1 MYPYVGINGLRDFV
15 CQALMLYMYTRL
27 SFIEIYDFS
36 GDSHVVLTHPP
47 YPFYYPPRFLSPF
60 IINRLVVT
68 TSGEAL
74 MVRIYNI
81 HKTSCTF
88 YVFKKNHATNKWD
101 EMASLATRL

>member
-15 CQALMLYMYTRL
+15 CQALMLYM
-27 SFIEIYDFS
+27 
-36 GDSHVVLTHPP
+36 
-47 YPFYYPPRFLSPF
+47 
-60 IINRLVVT
+60 LVVT